1 MNPHD
6 TANIT
11 AYALGELNPDEAAKV
26 RQLMAKS
33 PEARA
38 EYDSIQQTVS
48 VLKKAPAFPKRSL
61 TPRQRET
68 VLAMGQPVGRNSKII
83 PFSNAPVAF
92 KSNHP
97 FWQITKIAAAIA
109 VTSGAF
115 YIGQRSATRNAVVA
129 LTEMPEIK
137 PEVVTNHTQ
146 QNPISPP
153 SMESTRTMQNLIT
166 QEQPLVIVPNT
177 PVTTSVVAQTT
188 PEVQPAIATT
198 TDINKPTL
206 ADKPTTLFTAV
217 LSSNVPGAPAS
228 LKAFTTTAT
237 AQEALIGLQPKMI
250 RPEPVV
256 FAGVVLSSPSPLKT
270 KPATDTAPRKPEA
283 QPALIIHSWKAEIAS
298 CPWDTNRRLMR
309 FVAQIPVDQA
319 AVESNETA
327 YNLSLKFDP
336 AMVQGYRLV
345 TEKHMQ
351 ASKGSNQATRFA
363 WYEIIPTKAF
373 NAAANKPVT
382 LGTIDIVQPRGS
394 NFPSSG
400 PLKLVDRGQ
409 GWNDAREDF
418 VFETAMVGFSIL
430 LQGSENIGSLNHKM
444 VLDLAEKTKGEDA
457 NGERTKFIQ
466 VVKQARQVIGL

>member
-6 TANIT
+6 TPDIT

-38 EYDSIQQTVS
+38 EYDSIQQTIG

-61 TPRQRET
+61 NPRQRET
-68 VLAMGQPVGRNSKII
+68 VLTMGQPIARPGKII
-83 PFSNAPVAF
+83 PFPASTTKSSNPIWQVA
-92 KSNHP
+92 
-97 FWQITKIAAAIA
+97 KIAAAVA

-115 YIGQRSATRNAVVA
+115 YIGQKTASQKAVVSI
-129 LTEMPEIK
+129 TEEQPETETAFVETTI
-137 PEVVTNHTQ
+137 P
-146 QNPISPP
+146 QNP
-153 SMESTRTMQNLIT
+153 STPMATEPAMTMQNLIT
-166 QEQPLVIVPNT
+166 QEQPALISSSESNLIAKEIVEVKSDT
-177 PVTTSVVAQTT
+177 PVSPVAAASA
-188 PEVQPAIATT
+188 PKSEDSAVPLVAAVKPAVAAS
-198 TDINKPTL
+198 P
-206 ADKPTTLFTAV
+206 
-217 LSSNVPGAPAS
+217 S
-228 LKAFTTTAT
+228 LKSFSLTSN
-237 AQEALIGLQPKMI
+237 AQESVIAVHPKMI

-256 FAGVVLSSPSPLKT
+256 FAGVVLSSPAPLKA
-270 KPATDTAPRKPEA
+270 KPDAPRKPEL
-283 QPALIIHSWKAEIAS
+283 QPALIVHSWKAEIAS
-298 CPWDTNRRLMR
+298 CPWDSSRRLMR

-319 AVESNETA
+319 AVESNETD
-327 YNLSLKFDP
+327 YNLSVKFDP

-351 ASKGSNQATRFA
+351 PSKGGTQATRFA

-373 NAAANKPVT
+373 NASANKPVT
-382 LGTIDIVQPRGS
+382 LGTLDIVQPRGS

-418 VFETAMVGFSIL
+418 VFETAMVGFSLL
-430 LQGSENIGSLNHKM
+430 LQGSENIGGLNHKL
-444 VLDLAEKTKGEDA
+444 VLDLAEKTKGEDPK
-457 NGERTKFIQ
+457 GERAKFIQ